1 MDHTVTNKQ
10 SCLNYINYMDSVKDD
25 LQSMYPYNK
34 ITNVRTID
42 ELYDRHL
49 INVEFYKEQRG
60 RLYKEDKDEATH
72 DMNCSMSV
80 AALIMTGFMVY
91 LYPSNNFDIL
101 KPFYLLYLLMIYIL
115 IILFYIRKYNFKE
128 D

>member
-10 SCLNYINYMDSVKDD
+10 SCLNYINYMDSIKDD
-25 LQSMYPYNK
+25 LQSMYPYTK

-49 INVEFYKEQRG
+49 INVEFYKEKRKQ
-60 RLYKEDKDEATH
+60 LYKEDKDEETH
-72 DMNCSMSV
+72 DMICSMSV
-80 AALIMTGFMVY
+80 AALILTGFMVY

>member
-1 MDHTVTNKQ
+1 MDHTITKKE

-25 LQSMYPYNK
+25 LKSMYPYSK

-49 INVEFYKEQRG
+49 INVEFYKEQRR
-60 RLYKEDKDEATH
+60 RLYKEDKNEEIQ
-72 DMNCSMSV
+72 DMICSMSV
-80 AALIMTGFMVY
+80 AALILTGFMIY
-91 LYPSNNFDIL
+91 LYPSNDFYIL
-101 KPFYLLYLLMIYIL
+101 KPFYLIYLFMIYSL
-115 IILFYIRKYNFKE
+115 AILFYIRKYNFKE

>member
-10 SCLNYINYMDSVKDD
+10 SCLNYINYMDSIQDD

-34 ITNVRTID
+34 ITNVKTID

-49 INVEFYKEQRG
+49 INVEFYKEQRR
-60 RLYKEDKDEATH
+60 RLYKEDKDEETH
-72 DMNCSMSV
+72 DMICSMSV
-80 AALIMTGFMVY
+80 AALILTGFMVY

-101 KPFYLLYLLMIYIL
+101 KSFYLLYLLMIYIL